1 MGGFSARRKKM
12 MEGRDIVHVIKK
24 RKGKT
29 NWAGHLYVASHECL
43 GRAGAVGTWDVVV
56 ILRGNSAN

>member
-1 MGGFSARRKKM
+1 M